1 MSDDLISRK
10 DFITEMEINIGN
22 IYNPDIIKGMKFAI
36 ELANSMI
43 VAFDKE
49 KVIGEL
55 RKREENSI
63 DNQEWN
69 LGGELLD
76 LCIIHE
82 HHGEN
87 RAYRHAI
94 EIVEKGGIK

>member
-1 MSDDLISRK
+1 MNDDLISRK
-10 DFITEMEINIGN
+10 ALLQAMHEIRLNHIQDVE
-22 IYNPDIIKGMKFAI
+22 IYIDIV
-36 ELANSMI
+36 ELI
-43 VAFDKE
+43 RELPTAFDKE
-49 KVIGEL
+49 RVIGEL

-94 EIVEKGGIK
+94 EIVKKGGIE